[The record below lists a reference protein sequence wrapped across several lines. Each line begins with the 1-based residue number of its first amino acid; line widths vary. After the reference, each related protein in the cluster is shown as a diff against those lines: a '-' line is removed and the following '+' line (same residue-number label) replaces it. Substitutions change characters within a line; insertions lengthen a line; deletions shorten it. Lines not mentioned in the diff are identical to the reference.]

1 MSLEAETIDA
11 KTIVELIRAQNWQN
25 GVLLVEEADAVRLV
39 ATALRVAEDRGI
51 IGGMERMSSSAT
63 ACARAAAQPAAIAP
77 ATASVARRA
86 RIFILLRLAG
96 GRLDPAQAVRRA
108 FTESCCSP
116 ESETALQ
123 RAPSSSASGI
133 CPGAT

>member
-1 MSLEAETIDA
+1 MNLEAETIDA

-51 IGGMERMSSSAT
+51 IGGMERMS
-63 ACARAAAQPAAIAP
+63 AIVD
-77 ATASVARRA
+77 SLRARRNA
-86 RIFILLRLAG
+86 KLAG
-96 GRLDPAQAVRRA
+96 GRLDRAQPARRA

-116 ESETALQ
+116 ESEAALQ

-133 CPGAT
+133 CAGAT